1 MEKKKI
7 PQLTHVCNIKW
18 RFANGKPFIF
28 FERDR
33 EGLGN
38 VREGLG
44 NVRDSSSSGWCKLLN
59 KQEGGS

>member
-28 FERDR
+28 SERD
-33 EGLGN
+33 
-38 VREGLG
+38 REGLG